1 MNLKG
6 LDLNL
11 LVALD
16 VLLRERSITRGGE
29 RLGLSQSA
37 MSGALA
43 RLREYFSDPL
53 LVPVGRSLMLTP
65 LAEGLSDPV
74 TRILR
79 DIQAAISTRAE
90 FDPAHSDRRFSIM
103 ASDYA
108 FTAFMPQL
116 FARLERE
123 APSVTLQLRQLS
135 PDWHEELNRGDIDFL
150 IVPERY
156 AALYDPKAMPLW
168 PNAADD
174 LADKP
179 SPHRLYR
186 DEITHSGTLTDDE
199 WRTCI
204 ARYYAFCTLID
215 EQLGRMLALLEELG
229 VAEDTLLL
237 FVSDHGDLIGAHR
250 LWDKG
255 PMLYEEQLHIPCV
268 ARLPGRIPSGTQ
280 CDAFVSLLDLMPTL
294 AEGLGLSLPQPV
306 DGRSIWPQLCGAPQ
320 PPDWPDDAYV
330 QYHGEGISLYS
341 IRALRTERHKY
352 VYYPFDRDELYD
364 LHNDPW
370 EMRNLINDPA
380 SQLTLADMRQRLLR
394 RMEQADDVLREWN
407 ADLKP
412 LRTRG

>member
-74 TRILR
+74 ARILR
-79 DIQAAISTRAE
+79 DIQEAVSTRAE

-123 APSVTLQLRQLS
+123 APAVTLQLRQLS
-135 PDWHEELNRGDIDFL
+135 PSWHEELNRGDVDFL

-156 AALYDPKAMPLW
+156 AL
-168 PNAADD
+168 PNHPNVPIFEDD
-174 LADKP
+174 FCCVAWNGNTSIGSELSLDQYLSLGHVVVELSGVQEP
-179 SPHRLYR
+179 SF
-186 DEITHSGTLTDDE
+186 DE
-199 WRTCI
+199 WFLKSRGHVRRVDIVASTFALVPQLVVGTGRI
-204 ARYYAFCTLID
+204 ATIWTR
-215 EQLGRMLALLEELG
+215 LAEM
-229 VAEDTLLL
+229 AT
-237 FVSDHGDLIGAHR
+237 AH
-250 LWDKG
+250 LPLKQ
-255 PMLYEEQLHIPCV
+255 M
-268 ARLPGRIPSGTQ
+268 RLPIEIP
-280 CDAFVSLLDLMPTL
+280 AFKEVL
-294 AEGLGLSLPQPV
+294 QWPV
-306 DGRSIWPQLCGAPQ
+306 QRDREPGNIW
-320 PPDWPDDAYV
+320 
-330 QYHGEGISLYS
+330 
-341 IRALRTERHKY
+341 
-352 VYYPFDRDELYD
+352 
-364 LHNDPW
+364 
-370 EMRNLINDPA
+370 
-380 SQLTLADMRQRLLR
+380 MRQ
-394 RMEQADDVLREWN
+394 VLQETAKN
-407 ADLKP
+407 
-412 LRTRG
+412 